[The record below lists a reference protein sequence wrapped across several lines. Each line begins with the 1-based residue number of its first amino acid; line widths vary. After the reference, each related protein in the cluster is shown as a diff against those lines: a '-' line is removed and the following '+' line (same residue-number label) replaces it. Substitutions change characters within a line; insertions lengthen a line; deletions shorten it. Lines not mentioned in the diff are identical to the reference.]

1 MREFANVVRVDLR
14 DVGAYLGAVCVVL
27 LALGGLGWA
36 GVVTSGTITTG
47 TVVVAIMF
55 DHAILASRRPGY
67 PLGFFELLPVRP
79 RTVLLA
85 HYSVAVV
92 FFLVAIAISIGS
104 LLAFKG
110 LGLVL
115 LEDPWV
121 DAVAAMSGMGLLA
134 LGVTLAFHSSASSGH
149 AVLRVWGPVGILT
162 FGLLLIGALLDRW
175 WGVGGLP
182 VAGVLGIIVSF
193 LFSLPF
199 VEKEAR

>member
-14 DVGAYLGAVCVVL
+14 DLGAYLGAVCVVL

-55 DHAILASRRPGY
+55 DHAIFASRRPGY
-67 PLGFFELLPVRP
+67 PLGVFELLPVRP

-92 FFLVAIAISIGS
+92 FFLVAVAISIGS
-104 LLAFKG
+104 LVAFKG

-115 LEDPWV
+115 EDSWV
-121 DAVAAMSGMGLLA
+121 DALAGMSGFGLLA
-134 LGVTLAFHSSASSGH
+134 LGVTLAFHSSRSSGR
-149 AVLRVWGPVGILT
+149 AVLRVWGPVGVLT
-162 FGLLLIGALLDRW
+162 LGLLFSGAFLDWW